1 MKETLQAIKNKAT
14 STRVRQA
21 ELQLVKEVKELVKES
36 RTLAKEVKNLKDLEF
51 VQILKR
57 PWRFL
62 LLSFGKGLMVG
73 FGSVL
78 GASLVVGIFF
88 FIMAQIS
95 LVPIVGDFVNK
106 VMNQIELPQ
115 ADKADTGDVVQQFNE
130 RQAESQK

>member
-14 STRVRQA
+14 GTRVRQA

-88 FIMAQIS
+88 YIIAQIS

-106 VMNQIELPQ
+106 VMSQIEFSQ
-115 ADKADTGDVVQQFNE
+115 GE
-130 RQAESQK
+130 RQK